1 MKRLFGILSINLLF
15 FFLILLKKKRKLNP
29 VIISIVL
36 TSNIIGIYILKRS
49 EERIPEKYIKIIYIS
64 DIILHY
70 LPLLFILF
78 ILKIKK
84 GNKINNLNCL
94 IIYLIF
100 ALIYLSSSLKK
111 HIGLH
116 KCQIKIYFYFIYQSI
131 Y

>member
-1 MKRLFGILSINLLF
+1 MKKGS
-15 FFLILLKKKRKLNP
+15 LKN
-29 VIISIVL
+29 
-36 TSNIIGIYILKRS
+36 
-49 EERIPEKYIKIIYIS
+49 IKIIYIS

-100 ALIYLSSSLKK
+100 ALIYLSISLPQK